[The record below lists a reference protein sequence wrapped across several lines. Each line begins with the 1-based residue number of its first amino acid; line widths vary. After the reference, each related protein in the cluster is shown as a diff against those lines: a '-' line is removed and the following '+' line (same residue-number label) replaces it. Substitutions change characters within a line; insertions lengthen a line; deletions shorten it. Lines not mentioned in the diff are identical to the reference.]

1 MQRRLNI
8 LVLAVLVMG
17 TASAAWAESAADLLE
32 NGLYTEQTVGDLVA
46 AVRIYQKVLTDPQA
60 TKAQKAQAQF
70 RLGMCYMKQRQSAA
84 ARAAFLA
91 VVEKYADQ
99 KLLVAGAKLRLG
111 RLLSPNPAALMPPET
126 LFYVEMGSPGQ
137 QVEKLVKMLR
147 GTPLAN
153 PLAIIGRGRR
163 PASAPART
171 RRRAKTPADIIS
183 ALMNPSM
190 LAEFKKVR
198 GLAVG
203 VSGVSG
209 SHHPPF
215 VAVLYPGESDAL
227 RGILTAGLLM
237 LGQQGEPIE
246 GMQTVVMDDLHGAV
260 CAYDDAVM
268 ILASTKEQLTWSV
281 KQYKGTSKA
290 PSLATANQSFA
301 KLTSAEGRRK
311 DALTVWADPAAI
323 FAALRK
329 QFGPRP
335 RRRRGGMP
343 AWLLAADALADFR
356 NIDGAVARMII
367 HERNPYLEAQVSF
380 KEGHKCLLYDLVRT
394 PRLTRA
400 GFAAVP
406 SEAVGIMSFA
416 LGEAQRGEE
425 AAQAARKAVRRF
437 TGLDI
442 GREIFANIEQV
453 SLFALP
459 PSPEDAK
466 NRFAK
471 MTSPVVLCVG
481 LVITSRDPQR
491 TRQFLDRLFS
501 LPELIAS
508 VRNPGQAAPAEDVPG
523 RYLLF
528 SARGE
533 NVYCYVAQTGRSTVL
548 ALKPR
553 VTAAAVAAAK
563 SGRNAFE
570 AGLLQ
575 ASLSKLPGGTTKLIV
590 VNAGGAVKLV
600 LAHATGSLPPAART
614 RPSVQRRTAMFAR
627 LAEAL
632 AKTNVQLHTVEAP
645 NGLTVRLSVSDL
657 PPLGELFGLVMPAH

>member
-46 AVRIYQKVLTDPQA
+46 AVRIYKKVLTDPQA
-60 TKAQKAQAQF
+60 KKAQKAQAQF

-84 ARAAFLA
+84 AQAAFMA
-91 VVEKYADQ
+91 VIEKYPDE
-99 KLLVAGAKLRLG
+99 KLLVAGAKLRLS
-111 RLLSPNPAALMPPET
+111 RLVSPNAAALMPPET
-126 LFYVEMGSPGQ
+126 LYYVEMGSPGQ

-163 PASAPART
+163 PGSGPPPT
-171 RRRAKTPADIIS
+171 RRRAKTPADIIH
-183 ALMNPSM
+183 ALLNPSM

-198 GLAVG
+198 GLAIGISG
-203 VSGVSG
+203 VGVSG
-209 SHHPPF
+209 SHLPPF

-246 GMQTVVMDDLHGAV
+246 GMQTVVMEQLHGAV

-268 ILASTKEQLTWSV
+268 IVAGTKAQLTWSV
-281 KQYKGTSKA
+281 KQYKGISRA
-290 PSLATANQSFA
+290 PSLATANESFA

-323 FAALRK
+323 FAGLQK
-329 QFGPRP
+329 QLGP

-380 KEGHKCLLYDLVRT
+380 KEGHKCLVYDLVRT

-416 LGEAQRGEE
+416 LGEAQRGEQ
-425 AAQAARKAVRRF
+425 AAQDAVRRF
-437 TGLDI
+437 TGLDV

-453 SLFALP
+453 NLFALP
-459 PSPEDAK
+459 PSAEDAK
-466 NRFAK
+466 NPLAK
-471 MTSPVVLCVG
+471 MTSPVVPCVG
-481 LVITSRDPQR
+481 VAITSRDPQR
-491 TRQFLDRLFS
+491 TRQLLDGLLS
-501 LPELIAS
+501 VPALIVS
-508 VRNPGQAAPAEDVPG
+508 VRRPGRAAPAEDVPG
-523 RYLLF
+523 RYLLLP
-528 SARGE
+528 AGRGRG
-533 NVYCYVAQTGRSTVL
+533 NAYCYVAQAGRSTVL
-548 ALKPR
+548 ALDPR
-553 VTAAAVAAAK
+553 VTAAALAAAK
-563 SGRNAFE
+563 SGKNAFE

-575 ASLSKLPGGTTKLIV
+575 PSLSKLPGGTSKLIV
-590 VNAGGAVKLV
+590 VNAGRVVKLV
-600 LAHATGSLPPAART
+600 LVHSMGSLPPAARA
-614 RPSVQRRTAMFAR
+614 RPSSQRQTGMLAR
-627 LAEAL
+627 LAEGL

-645 NGLTVRLSVSDL
+645 NSLTVRMSVSDL
-657 PPLGELFGLVMPAH
+657 PPLGELFGLVMAAP